1 MDVYESG
8 YDRIPIKMTHD
19 GKPVDK
25 APFAQLTIEQHD
37 KCSVANEAALNPM
50 MPELVDSKFLGVR
63 FPTCATPRVL
73 GVRCLTMIDGRPVDM
88 NKNGIWNKHICDT
101 LESYGMSGLDGVLK
115 LNGDATYVETEDAVM
130 EKSGKPDFTYYVFD
144 LWNRPHLTYS
154 ERVRS
159 MKHIITDPHP
169 PEIEVLYPSVV
180 YDTKGL
186 MNYWNRCADYGFDGT
201 VMRFGGGYYAWWTH
215 LKGDLK
221 IFSHYRRYKADV
233 VGFEQDG
240 NTGNLRGFKC
250 KNALGQTFSVRAG
263 FTRKQRKDYWDTRTI
278 QVGNRIWFTTQPGTC
293 APRHPVFIRID
304 NV

>member
-1 MDVYESG
+1 
-8 YDRIPIKMTHD
+8 MTHD

-25 APFAQLTIEQHD
+25 APFQQLTVEQHD
-37 KCSVANEAALNPM
+37 QCSEAHYDALKAM
-50 MPELVDSKFLGVR
+50 MPEKVDSKFLGVK

-73 GVRCLTMIDGRPVDM
+73 GVRCLTLLDGDPIDT
-88 NKNGIWNKHICDT
+88 NKNDIPNEHIRDT
-101 LESYGMSGLDGVLK
+101 LKGYCMSGLDGVIR
-115 LNGDATYVETEDAVM
+115 LNGDSTIVETKAAVAD
-130 EKSGKPDFTYYVFD
+130 KKGKPDFTYYIFD
-144 LWNRPHLTYS
+144 LWNRSGLTYS

-186 MNYWNRCADYGFDGT
+186 MDYWNRCADWGFDGA

-221 IFSHYRRYKADV
+221 IFSYYGRFKADI

-263 FTRKQRKDYWDTRTI
+263 FTKKQRQDYWDTRTI
-278 QVGNRIWFTTQPGTC
+278 QVGNHIWFTTQPGTC